1 MIERQQGKEIT
12 TSDTEVKSPYHLGAI
27 DLFTKEVSHLPDS
40 EKLVARLK
48 KLLETVD
55 LQGIDNF
62 VVFESVK
69 YPGVKIPFTKV
80 SLSDLLD
87 EIYPELKTE
96 NQVPEVETPEENRQE
111 VYVISSGFAFPPAGH
126 PFTPWDIVYDRAIGL
141 IPAAINAKKTGKKLP
156 EVYVLGSPN
165 SLWGQVTP
173 EWVEALKTEGFAAYG
188 KLAAELLTPLVKT
201 ADTET
206 RLVLHGMSLGSAVVN
221 ETRKEL
227 PDDLQLNT
235 QLLLDNPVLS
245 GNILQ
250 VPVGFLLESTLRLL
264 FDPRLKKS
272 MSHEADFYQQSEL
285 ALKKRGI
292 EPINEVAE
300 VSLKRQAAMADVKNL
315 IKTKTFAEGDKTYV
329 RLGLFDP
336 VSFSLM
342 RAIEGLRKYRRYNS
356 HGLAATNKIYPINTS
371 HFIDRYRTKKWAK
384 ILGKLT

>member
-1 MIERQQGKEIT
+1 MIERQQGKEIIT
-12 TSDTEVKSPYHLGAI
+12 GDSEVKSPYHLGAV

-69 YPGVKIPFTKV
+69 YPGVKIPFIKV
-80 SLSDLLD
+80 SLSDLID
-87 EIYPELKTE
+87 EIYPELEIE
-96 NQVPEVETPEENRQE
+96 NQAQEVETPEENRQE

-141 IPAAINAKKTGKKLP
+141 IPAAINAKKAGKKLP
-156 EVYVLGSPN
+156 EIYVLGSPN

-292 EPINEVAE
+292 EPINETAE

-315 IKTKTFAEGDKTYV
+315 IKTKTFAEGDRTYV

-342 RAIEGLRKYRRYNS
+342 RVIEGLRKYRRYVS
-356 HGLAATNKIYPINTS
+356 HGLAATDKIYPINTS